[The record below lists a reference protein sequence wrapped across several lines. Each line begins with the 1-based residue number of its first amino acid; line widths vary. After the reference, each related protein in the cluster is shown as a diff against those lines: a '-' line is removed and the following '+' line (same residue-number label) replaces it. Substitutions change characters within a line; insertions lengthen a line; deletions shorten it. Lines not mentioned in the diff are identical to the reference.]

1 MKNDKNAKKLEGYDA
16 IKSGIFDPF
25 LSTYSKFH
33 SVFVHSSMYSMR
45 KSIFWE
51 ILDLCQTQ
59 RVVCQSL

>member
-33 SVFVHSSMYSMR
+33 SVFVHS
-45 KSIFWE
+45 
-51 ILDLCQTQ
+51 
-59 RVVCQSL
+59 